1 MSEVQK
7 EEQKAYDLKK
17 LTERLKVRGLDVAE
31 EAAAVIVEE
40 LSDWVI
46 ESAPISKT
54 PFDDV
59 LVAVMPIMKKELLK
73 VVDKIDGEEG

>member
-1 MSEVQK
+1 MTT
-7 EEQKAYDLKK
+7 EEMKAYDLKK
-17 LTERLKVRGLDVAE
+17 LTERLKARGLDVAE

-40 LSDWVI
+40 LSDWVV

-73 VVDKIDGEEG
+73 VVDKIDGQEG